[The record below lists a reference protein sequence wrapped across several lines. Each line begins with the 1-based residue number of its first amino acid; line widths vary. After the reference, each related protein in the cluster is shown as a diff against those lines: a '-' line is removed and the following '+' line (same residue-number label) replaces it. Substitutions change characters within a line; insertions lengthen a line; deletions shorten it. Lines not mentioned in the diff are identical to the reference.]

1 MTEIGDASAQPP
13 GALPAFRAAPTWC
26 PWEAVPTDWF
36 REQLAGVSLGQ
47 LPRRREKGWGGGQ
60 AGCFRGLR
68 LSLYLGR
75 GPYISFHR
83 MLTPALTFKGGLL
96 MPGVL

>member
-47 LPRRREKGWGGGQ
+47 LPRRREKGGGGG
-60 AGCFRGLR
+60 GCGLFREVPGT
-68 LSLYLGR
+68 LG
-75 GPYISFHR
+75 IFF
-83 MLTPALTFKGGLL
+83 MLGGGGGGG
-96 MPGVL
+96 GVC